1 MVETMEILKQANSD
15 EVRFVS
21 LQFSDLLGV
30 VKEVIIPIRE
40 LEGALTRGV
49 WFDGS
54 SIEGFARIQES
65 DLFLKPDPTTYC
77 VIPWDSENGKTAR
90 FICDLYKS
98 DGIAFEGD
106 PRFILKNMVL
116 EASKLGYEYNVG
128 PEPEFYLFKKNDA
141 DKTLPVDDGGYFD
154 LSSSGTYSVLKEIM
168 NSLSVFSINVEA
180 SHHEVGPGQY
190 EVGFNYAPAIET
202 ADRLLTLKYLVKKI
216 AQRNGLHATFM
227 AKPLMGLAGSGLHVH
242 QSLFDVKTRNNL
254 FYDGNDKYNLSGMA
268 YSFIAG
274 QMEHVRALCAILCPT
289 VNSYKRLV
297 SGFEAPVYITW
308 ASMNRSSLI
317 RIPKWFGQNPQ
328 SARVELRCADPTC
341 NPYLAFAVML
351 KAGLDGI
358 KQNLVPPVA
367 VEENVYQF
375 DTEDL
380 KKRHVNVL
388 PSSLFDALSEMKTD
402 KLVTEVLG
410 NRLLEKYIAI
420 KTKEWEEFKI
430 EVTPWEIRKYLD
442 TY

>member
-1 MVETMEILKQANSD
+1 MEIQETLKQAKND

-40 LEGALTRGV
+40 LECALTRGV

-65 DLFLKPDPTTYC
+65 DLFLKPDTATYC
-77 VIPWDSENGKTAR
+77 VVPWDSENGKTVR

-98 DGIAFEGD
+98 DGTTFEGD
-106 PRFILKNMVL
+106 PRFILKKAVSKAL
-116 EASKLGYEYNVG
+116 ELGFEYNVG

-141 DKTLPVDDGGYFD
+141 SKTLPVDGGGYFD
-154 LSSSGTYSVLKEIM
+154 LTSSETTSVLKEIM
-168 NSLSVFSINVEA
+168 DSLGIFSINPEA

-190 EVGFNYAPAIET
+190 EVGFNYAHAIET
-202 ADRLLTLKYLVKKI
+202 ADRLLTLKYVVKKI

-227 AKPLMGLAGSGLHVH
+227 AKPMLGLAGSGLHVH
-242 QSLFDVKTRNNL
+242 QSLFDAKTRDNL
-254 FYDGNDKYNLSGMA
+254 FYDNVDKYNLSKTA

-274 QMEHVRALCAILCPT
+274 QMKHIKALCAILCPT

-328 SARVELRCADPTC
+328 SARVELRCPDPTC

-351 KAGLDGI
+351 EAGLDGV
-358 KQNLVPPVA
+358 KQNLVPPEA
-367 VEENVYQF
+367 VEENVYKF
-375 DTEDL
+375 DNEDL

-388 PSSLFDALSEMKTD
+388 PSSLFDALSEMKNNA
-402 KLVTEVLG
+402 LVVETLG
-410 NRLLEKYIAI
+410 NSLLEKYVTI
-420 KTKEWEEFKI
+420 KTKEWEEFKM
-430 EVTPWEIRKYLD
+430 EVTPWEVKKYLD
-442 TY
+442 AY

>member
-1 MVETMEILKQANSD
+1 MEIEEILKQAKND

-65 DLFLKPDPTTYC
+65 DLFLKPDLTTYC
-77 VIPWDSENGKTAR
+77 VVPWDSENGKTAR

-98 DGIAFEGD
+98 DGTSFEGD
-106 PRFILKNMVL
+106 PRFILKKVVL
-116 EASKLGYEYNVG
+116 EASKLGYEYNTG
-128 PEPEFYLFKKNDA
+128 PEPEFYLFKKNDTS
-141 DKTLPVDDGGYFD
+141 KTLPVDEGGYFD
-154 LSSSGTYSVLKEIM
+154 LSSSETYYILKEIM
-168 NSLSVFSINVEA
+168 NSLSAFSINTEA
-180 SHHEVGPGQY
+180 SHHEVGPSQY
-190 EVGFNYAPAIET
+190 EIGFNYAHAIET
-202 ADRLLTLKYLVKKI
+202 ADRLLTLKYTVKKI

-227 AKPLMGLAGSGLHVH
+227 AKPIVGLAGSGLHVH
-242 QSLFDVKTRNNL
+242 QSLFDAKAQSNL
-254 FYDGNDKYNLSGMA
+254 FYDDNDKYNLSKTA

-274 QMEHVRALCAILCPT
+274 QMEHIRALCAILCPT

-317 RIPKWFGQNPQ
+317 RIPKWFGQTPK
-328 SARVELRCADPTC
+328 SARIELRCPDPTC

-358 KQNLVPPVA
+358 RRNLVPPEA
-367 VEENVYQF
+367 VEENVYHF
-375 DTEDL
+375 GSEDL

-388 PSSLFDALSEMKTD
+388 PSSLLDALSEMKND
-402 KLVTEVLG
+402 KLVIETLG
-410 NRLLEKYIAI
+410 NNLLEKYVAI

-430 EVTPWEIRKYLD
+430 EVTPWEITKYLD

>member
-1 MVETMEILKQANSD
+1 MDIQEILKQAKHD
-15 EVRFVS
+15 EIRFVS

-40 LEGALTRGV
+40 LEGALTRGS

-77 VIPWDSENGKTAR
+77 VVPWDYENGKTAR

-98 DGIAFEGD
+98 DGTAFEGD
-106 PRFILKNMVL
+106 PRFILKKVVL

-128 PEPEFYLFKKNDA
+128 PEPEFYLFKKNDPS
-141 DKTLPVDDGGYFD
+141 KTLPVDGGGYFD
-154 LSSSGTYSVLKEIM
+154 LSSSETYSVLKEIM
-168 NSLSVFSINVEA
+168 NSLSVFSINTEA

-190 EVGFNYAPAIET
+190 EVGFNYAHAIET
-202 ADRLLTLKYLVKKI
+202 ADRLLTLKYVVKKI
-216 AQRNGLHATFM
+216 AQRNGLQATFM
-227 AKPLMGLAGSGLHVH
+227 AKPILGRAGSGLHVH
-242 QSLFDVKTRNNL
+242 QSLFDAKSQSNL
-254 FYDGNDKYNLSGMA
+254 FYDDRDKYNLSKTA

-274 QMEHVRALCAILCPT
+274 QMEHIRALCAVLCPT

-317 RIPKWFGQNPQ
+317 RIPKWFGQNPK
-328 SARVELRCADPTC
+328 SARIELRCPDPTC

-351 KAGLDGI
+351 KAGLDGM
-358 KQNLVPPVA
+358 KQNLVPPEPI
-367 VEENVYQF
+367 EENVYQF
-375 DTEDL
+375 DSEDL

-388 PSSLFDALSEMKTD
+388 PSSLVDALSEMKKD
-402 KLVTEVLG
+402 KLVIETLG
-410 NRLLEKYIAI
+410 NSLLEKYISI

-430 EVTPWEIRKYLD
+430 EVTPWEIAKYLD

>member
-1 MVETMEILKQANSD
+1 MQVEEILKQAKND
-15 EVRFVS
+15 EIRFVS

-77 VIPWDSENGKTAR
+77 VVPWDSENGKTAR

-98 DGIAFEGD
+98 DGTSFEGD
-106 PRFILKNMVL
+106 PRFILKKAVL
-116 EASKLGYEYNVG
+116 EASKLGYEYNTG
-128 PEPEFYLFKKNDA
+128 PEPEFYLFKKNDTS
-141 DKTLPVDDGGYFD
+141 KTLPVDEGGYFD
-154 LSSSGTYSVLKEIM
+154 LSSLDTYSILKEIM
-168 NSLSVFSINVEA
+168 NSLSMFSINAEA

-190 EVGFNYAPAIET
+190 EIGFNYAHAIET
-202 ADRLLTLKYLVKKI
+202 ADRLLTLKYTVKKI
-216 AQRNGLHATFM
+216 AQKNGLHATFM
-227 AKPLMGLAGSGLHVH
+227 AKPMMGLAGSGLHVH
-242 QSLFDVKTRNNL
+242 QSLFDAKTQNNL
-254 FYDGNDKYNLSGMA
+254 FYDDNDKYNLSKIA

-274 QMEHVRALCAILCPT
+274 QMEHIRAICAILCPT

-317 RIPKWFGQNPQ
+317 RIPKWFGQNK
-328 SARVELRCADPTC
+328 SARVELRCPDPTC

-358 KQNLVPPVA
+358 KRNLAPPDA
-367 VEENVYQF
+367 VEENVYHF
-375 DTEDL
+375 DSEDL

-388 PSSLFDALSEMKTD
+388 PSSLLDALSEMKND
-402 KLVTEVLG
+402 KLVIETLG
-410 NRLLEKYIAI
+410 NSLLEKYVAI
-420 KTKEWEEFKI
+420 KTKEWEEFKV
-430 EVTPWEIRKYLD
+430 EVTPWEITKYLD

>member
-1 MVETMEILKQANSD
+1 MQVEEILKQAKND

-30 VKEVIIPIRE
+30 VKEVIIPTRE

-65 DLFLKPDPTTYC
+65 DLFLKPDVTTYC
-77 VIPWDSENGKTAR
+77 VVPWDSENGKTAR

-98 DGIAFEGD
+98 DGTSFEGD
-106 PRFILKNMVL
+106 PRFILKKAVL
-116 EASKLGYEYNVG
+116 EASKLGYEYNTG

-141 DKTLPVDDGGYFD
+141 SKTLSVDGGGYFD
-154 LSSSGTYSVLKEIM
+154 LSSSETYSILKEIM
-168 NSLSVFSINVEA
+168 NSLSVFSINTEA
-180 SHHEVGPGQY
+180 SHHEVGSGQY
-190 EVGFNYAPAIET
+190 EVGFNYAHAIET
-202 ADRLLTLKYLVKKI
+202 ADRLLTLKYTVKKI

-227 AKPLMGLAGSGLHVH
+227 AKPIMGLAGSGLHVH
-242 QSLFDVKTRNNL
+242 QSLFDAKTQNNL
-254 FYDGNDKYNLSGMA
+254 FYDDNDKYNLSKIA

-274 QMEHVRALCAILCPT
+274 QMEHIRAICAILCPT

-317 RIPKWFGQNPQ
+317 RIPKWFGQNK
-328 SARVELRCADPTC
+328 SARVELRCPDPTC

-358 KQNLVPPVA
+358 RRNLVPPEA
-367 VEENVYQF
+367 VEENVYHF
-375 DTEDL
+375 DSEDL

-388 PSSLFDALSEMKTD
+388 PSSLLDALSEMKND
-402 KLVTEVLG
+402 ELVIETLG
-410 NRLLEKYIAI
+410 SNLLEKYLAI

-430 EVTPWEIRKYLD
+430 EVTPWEITKYLD